1 MDAVVQLVGS
11 LLSALHRLFGFAVC
25 PGDWAWT
32 VTAAGVV
39 FGLLPPLGAVCVAL
53 LRHGIGNRY
62 TPATTI
68 PIALFGLLSTL
79 VLPWMAFTATDRIIT
94 AAARGVP
101 TGGLSADLGGFGRD
115 FCLLGTQGQYLA
127 NAPEAADAL
136 FNPGGATSWL
146 GAIGYIILL
155 GVLPVL
161 ILLAVVF
168 QSLLAFRRGPKWP
181 AWLFFRLPFV
191 LLAVLTVP
199 LSASILGHL
208 WLGFL
213 PTSIAGIFAVM
224 LIGSPRRSVISRSER
239 DPEPAERRQLEPR
252 KPLPPPKPKP
262 LAEPVRPASN
272 QLPRKPSTA
281 PPNPTRIDP
290 AVRLAEPVA
299 ATKVTN
305 NPAAAP
311 VATHRPSTQ
320 SPQPRPAPGRQG
332 APHSAGQ
339 PAPPTVVTGQN
350 APKTA
355 AGQGTPTVVAGQGTP
370 TVIAGQGKPKVAA
383 GQEPPTV
390 VRSQEPPTVVRS
402 QEPRTVVTGQERT
415 VIAGHQSPSA
425 AAGQQPPTTAAGQQ
439 PKAAAQHLPPTLVAG
454 QPPATSAGQHGPTNT
469 PGQPGM
475 PNLPGQSG
483 GPNQPGQS
491 NAPGQSGVPNTPG
504 QPGQSNLSGLPNP
517 AGQPNAAGQQP
528 PPNAT
533 GQPPLRPPMV
543 ATGKPPTLKAPAAA
557 LANTPGPLPAFLGG
571 AAGAAAA
578 GVAGAGR
585 MPSGATRTT
594 PVLPRGG
601 VWHPAGGRFRRLR
614 KLGAGG
620 FGQVWLA
627 MDTSLGRTVAVKL
640 AHAPDAETEQR
651 MLREA
656 RALAAVRHPNCVRV
670 YDVVEEPDGLAIVME
685 YIEGGT
691 LADAVHND
699 GVVDDVSAAR
709 LWATMAGALADAH
722 EQGVLHR
729 DVKPANVVLDE
740 GGTAHLI
747 DFGIARSKGDST
759 LTATGMM
766 MGTPDFIAPEVAAGA
781 SASPAADAWQL
792 AATVSYALAAHPPR
806 GVFETP
812 VSALMAA
819 AKGTPCTHLPQHSA
833 HRHLLAAALDPDP
846 RRRPT
851 LAVVK
856 TEVSAWLMRHGAVM
870 DGPVSTTV
878 MPRATAANTPPPK
891 YKP

>member
-1 MDAVVQLVGS
+1 MDAVVHLVGS
-11 LLSALHRLFGFAVC
+11 LLSTLHGLFGFAVC

-39 FGLLPPLGAVCVAL
+39 FGLLPPLGAICVAL

-68 PIALFGLLSTL
+68 PIAAFGLAGTL
-79 VLPWMAFTATDRIIT
+79 VLPWLAFTATDRIIT
-94 AAARGVP
+94 AAARGVQV
-101 TGGLSADLGGFGRD
+101 GGLTGAGESMGRD
-115 FCLLGTQGQYLA
+115 FCFLGTQGQYLA

-146 GAIGYIILL
+146 GSIGYIFLI

-161 ILLAVVF
+161 ILLAVIF

-181 AWLFFRLPFV
+181 AWLFFRLPYV
-191 LLAVLTVP
+191 LLAILTVP

-224 LIGSPRRSVISRSER
+224 LIGSPRRSVIVRSER
-239 DPEPAERRQLEPR
+239 DPEPAEKRQLEPR
-252 KPLPPPKPKP
+252 QPLPPPKPKP

-290 AVRLAEPVA
+290 AVRLAEPLPAKPSA
-299 ATKVTN
+299 ATKVA
-305 NPAAAP
+305 PAPMHAAH
-311 VATHRPSTQ
+311 ANAGHAHSAQ
-320 SPQPRPAPGRQG
+320 SAPPPQSARNAPQPSPGPGR
-332 APHSAGQ
+332 PGQ
-339 PAPPTVVTGQN
+339 EPPTVVR
-350 APKTA
+350 
-355 AGQGTPTVVAGQGTP
+355 
-370 TVIAGQGKPKVAA
+370 

-390 VRSQEPPTVVRS
+390 VRSQEPPTVVRG
-402 QEPRTVVTGQERT
+402 QEPPTVVRGHAPPTVVAGHEPPTVVRSQASRTTSAGQEPPT
-415 VIAGHQSPSA
+415 AFVGQPPHP
-425 AAGQQPPTTAAGQQ
+425 AAGQQPPSAAGQQ
-439 PKAAAQHLPPTLVAG
+439 PL
-454 QPPATSAGQHGPTNT
+454 SAGQ
-469 PGQPGM
+469 QP
-475 PNLPGQSG
+475 
-483 GPNQPGQS
+483 
-491 NAPGQSGVPNTPG
+491 
-504 QPGQSNLSGLPNP
+504 LS
-517 AGQPNAAGQQP
+517 AGQQPLSAGQQPLSVGQQPLSAGQQPLSAGQQP
-528 PPNAT
+528 PPA
-533 GQPPLRPPMV
+533 GQQPPPGTSGRPPAVMS
-543 ATGKPPTLKAPAAA
+543 GKPPTLQAPAGA
-557 LANTPGPLPAFLGG
+557 LANTPGPLPAFLAGAG

-578 GVAGAGR
+578 GAAAGAGR
-585 MPSGATRTT
+585 MASGGTRTT

-691 LADAVHND
+691 LADAVHNG
-699 GVVDDVSAAR
+699 GVIDDVSAAR

-722 EQGVLHR
+722 DQGVLHR

-819 AKGTPCTHLPQHSA
+819 AKGTPCTHIPQQSA

-878 MPRATAANTPPPK
+878 MPRTPDPTTPPPK

>member
-11 LLSALHRLFGFAVC
+11 LLSTLHRLFGFAVC

-68 PIALFGLLSTL
+68 PIALFGLLGTL

-101 TGGLSADLGGFGRD
+101 IGGLSADLGSFGRD

-127 NAPEAADAL
+127 NAPEASDAL

-161 ILLAVVF
+161 ILLALIF

-290 AVRLAEPVA
+290 AVRLAEPVP
-299 ATKVTN
+299 ATKVTTN
-305 NPAAAP
+305 AAAAP
-311 VATHRPSTQ
+311 VATHRPSAQ
-320 SPQPRPAPGRQG
+320 SPQPRPAPRPHPAPAPGRQG
-332 APHSAGQ
+332 LPHSAGQ
-339 PAPPTVVTGQN
+339 PAPPTVVTGQS
-350 APKTA
+350 P
-355 AGQGTPTVVAGQGTP
+355 PTVVAGQGNSTG
-370 TVIAGQGKPKVAA
+370 VA

-390 VRSQEPPTVVRS
+390 VRSQEPPTVVRG

-415 VIAGHQSPSA
+415 VIAGHQAPA
-425 AAGQQPPTTAAGQQ
+425 TAAGQQ
-439 PKAAAQHLPPTLVAG
+439 PPPTLVAG
-454 QPPATSAGQHGPTNT
+454 QPPATAAGQHPNAS
-469 PGQPGM
+469 GQ
-475 PNLPGQSG
+475 Q
-483 GPNQPGQS
+483 GPNASGQ
-491 NAPGQSGVPNTPG
+491 
-504 QPGQSNLSGLPNP
+504 PNP
-517 AGQPNAAGQQP
+517 AGQLNAAGQQAP
-528 PPNAT
+528 SNAP
-533 GQPPLRPPMV
+533 GRPPLRPPMV
-543 ATGKPPTLKAPAAA
+543 ASGKPPTLKAPAAA

-571 AAGAAAA
+571 AAGAAA
-578 GVAGAGR
+578 AGAGR

-699 GVVDDVSAAR
+699 GVIDDVSAAR

-722 EQGVLHR
+722 DQGVLHR

-819 AKGTPCTHLPQHSA
+819 AKGTPCSHLPQQSA